1 MKAGPLA
8 GGRISSGHGAGAARL
23 HAEPVVSNNGV
34 HDSAG
39 GVASAGLQVSFT
51 EIGKACGYTNAWR
64 VDHSADVAEKVAQ
77 LRAATG
83 PAMLEILVQKGA
95 RPDLGRPKTTLTEN
109 KTAYQGFLSR

>member
-1 MKAGPLA
+1 
-8 GGRISSGHGAGAARL
+8 
-23 HAEPVVSNNGV
+23 VVSNNGV